1 MRETSL
7 PGMASFLR
15 PGGAIAAL
23 FALATALML
32 QSVRVFVSYLV
43 FVVDQSQRMSIAA
56 IAIAVFAF
64 PLSCW
69 LLLRL
74 AGYQR
79 LLAAAVLLLTVSRI
93 SLQIIDQPIF
103 RLATGGA
110 VIVAWGVLTVLLI
123 AAGRRPVVVGLVL
136 GFGIDLSLR
145 TARGSLD
152 VAWIPGAFQTLQVV
166 AAIALLLAL
175 WWHARDSVR
184 FNGAGWRS
192 ATALITIGPAL
203 ALYHLVTGN
212 PAFVSAHSGL
222 SASGASAALA
232 GGLLLGTGIGV
243 LRLIVLTLGGGDGAL
258 ATRFVL
264 FDVLIGGAAL
274 FLAWDGNGLA
284 AFGAFFATVA
294 ATELLLFALAA
305 DDEGSNLTIGPIA
318 ALLTLGVLI
327 HFAILFL
334 YYTSTGSGLMVAAA
348 WIGLVAGT
356 LITVI
361 GLPGSLRRQRLELR
375 AYALPA
381 FAVVLLLAVSVGW
394 ATTVRDEPEPQPG
407 DAATINVITYNI
419 QSGFSRDNEWDL
431 EATARV
437 IEDAN
442 ADIVVLQEV
451 SRGWLVTS
459 GNDQLAWL
467 GRRLDMPYVWGPA
480 STDDL
485 WGNAVLSRFPVV
497 SESLTRYAATQN
509 LKRSALTVGLEIN
522 DGFILTVVATH
533 LDNPAGADGPRSAQL
548 EQLVGI
554 LAIDRPTI
562 VAGDFNMTPDDPLI
576 ERLVGTGLVDAAAEA
591 GALDGTSE
599 DGRRIDYIFVS
610 PEIAVQSVEV
620 IDSDASDHRPVV
632 ATLEL
637 P

>member
-1 MRETSL
+1 MRQARL
-7 PGMASFLR
+7 PGVATFLQ
-15 PGGAIAAL
+15 PGAAAAAL

-43 FVVDQSQRMSIAA
+43 FVVDQSQRLSIAT

-74 AGYQR
+74 AGPQR
-79 LLAAAVLLLTVSRI
+79 LLAAAVVLLAVARL
-93 SLQIIDQPIF
+93 SLQIIEQPAM
-103 RLATGGA
+103 RLAAGGA
-110 VIVAWGVLTVLLI
+110 VVIAWGVLTVLFI

-152 VAWIPGAFQTLQVV
+152 VAWIPGAFQTSQVIV
-166 AAIALLLAL
+166 AIALLLAL
-175 WWHARDSVR
+175 WWYVRDSVTLI
-184 FNGAGWRS
+184 GAGWRS
-192 ATALITIGPAL
+192 ATALVTIGPAL

-222 SASGASAALA
+222 PASSASAVLA
-232 GGLLLGTGIGV
+232 GGLLLGTAIGV
-243 LRLIVLTLGGGDGAL
+243 LRLIVITLGGGDGAL
-258 ATRFVL
+258 VTRFVF

-274 FLAWDGNGLA
+274 FMAWDGNGLA

-305 DDEGSNLTIGPIA
+305 DDDGPNLTIGPIA

-327 HFAILFL
+327 HFAILFV
-334 YYTSTGSGLMVAAA
+334 YYTSTGAGVMVAAA

-356 LITVI
+356 PITVLA
-361 GLPGSLRRQRLELR
+361 LPRSLRRQRLELR
-375 AYALPA
+375 IYALPA
-381 FAVVLLLAVSVGW
+381 FAVVLLLIVSVGW
-394 ATTVRDEPEPQPG
+394 ATTVRDEPQTRTG

-419 QSGFSRDNEWDL
+419 QSGFSRNNEWDL
-431 EATARV
+431 EATAQV

-442 ADIVVLQEV
+442 ADVVVLQEV

-467 GRRLDMPYVWGPA
+467 SLRLDMPYVWGPA

-509 LKRSALTVGLEIN
+509 LKRSALIVSLEI
-522 DGFILTVVATH
+522 DEGFELTVVATH
-533 LDNPAGADGPRSAQL
+533 LDNPAEADGPRSAQL

-554 LAIDRPTI
+554 LALDRPTI

-576 ERLVGTGLVDAAAEA
+576 ERLIGTGLVDAAAEA
-591 GALDGTSE
+591 GTLDGTSE

-610 PEIAVQSVEV
+610 PDIGVRSVEV

-632 ATLEL
+632 AILDL